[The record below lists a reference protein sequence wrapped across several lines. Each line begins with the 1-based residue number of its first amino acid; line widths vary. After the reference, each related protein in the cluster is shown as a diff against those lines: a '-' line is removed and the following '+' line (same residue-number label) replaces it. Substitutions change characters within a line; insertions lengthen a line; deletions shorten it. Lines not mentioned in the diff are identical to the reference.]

1 MKKEKIY
8 EFPIDRPLT
17 PAKRKAVEK
26 HLEENARLSPK
37 PVLYGWEGSDGD
49 VLHIAAEPVEVE
61 VIFQPKSVEL
71 YAAAPLWARLLF
83 TKQKK
88 AELKDHIEAILQKV
102 KFVTPPKP
110 KRAKAKSTAARK
122 RNVSKAK
129 SPVAR
134 KPKVAEAISVG
145 RARKPKS

>member
-37 PVLYGWEGSDGD
+37 PVSYQWQGSAND
-49 VLHIAAEPVEVE
+49 VLRIAAEPVEVE
-61 VIFQPKSVEL
+61 VIFQAKSVQL
-71 YAAAPLWARLLF
+71 YAAAPLWARLMF

-88 AELKDHIEAILQKV
+88 ADLKDHIETILQKV
-102 KFVTPPKP
+102 KFVAPPKP
-110 KRAKAKSTAARK
+110 KRAAAKGVAARK
-122 RNVSKAK
+122 PSVSMAK
-129 SPVAR
+129 PVAR
-134 KPKVAEAISVG
+134 KPKAAKATSAG
-145 RARKPKS
+145 RARKPKP

>member
-37 PVLYGWEGSDGD
+37 PISYQWEGKASD
-49 VLHIAAEPVEVE
+49 VLRIAAEPVEVE
-61 VIFQPKSVEL
+61 VIFQAKSVEL

-88 AELKDHIEAILQKV
+88 AELKDHIEVILQKV
-102 KFVTPPKP
+102 KFVTPAKPKP
-110 KRAKAKSTAARK
+110 AQAKSAAARK
-122 RNVSKAK
+122 PNVSKAK
-129 SPVAR
+129 SPVIR
-134 KPKVAEAISVG
+134 KPKVAKAASAS
-145 RARKPKS
+145 RAKKPRR